1 MFTLSFI
8 LGIYIDC
15 ILSDELLEF
24 LFPNCFYNL
33 FYIGFDSRYSL
44 YHHRIVFFCHSLFY
58 TRSQLYLFL
67 RLHLFINS
75 PIRKRYSRSQLNAFI
90 YSAVCTCE
98 RAESW
103 TARARV
109 NGGGSVFTSHVM
121 STPPRHN
128 LCIIYDVGPATF
140 LWKRIFQE
148 HGNSLRTW
156 SLWVCDI
163 FSNKET

>member
-1 MFTLSFI
+1 MNAYI
-8 LGIYIDC
+8 VIYAGYGMVVYIDC
-15 ILSDELLEF
+15 TLQLLSNELLHSSQSS
-24 LFPNCFYNL
+24 NSN
-33 FYIGFDSRYSL
+33 IGFDSRYNL
-44 YHHRIVFFCHSLFY
+44 YHHRIVFFCHSSFY
-58 TRSQLYLFL
+58 TRSQSYLFL

-75 PIRKRYSRSQLNAFI
+75 PIRIRYSRTQLNAFI

-128 LCIIYDVGPATF
+128 LRIIYGVGAATREKNF
-140 LWKRIFQE
+140 P
-148 HGNSLRTW
+148 RTW
-156 SLWVCDI
+156 
-163 FSNKET
+163 E

>member
-1 MFTLSFI
+1 MNYYTLS
-8 LGIYIDC
+8 
-15 ILSDELLEF
+15 SQSS
-24 LFPNCFYNL
+24 NSN
-33 FYIGFDSRYSL
+33 IGFDSRYNL
-44 YHHRIVFFCHSLFY
+44 YHHRIVFFCHSSFY
-58 TRSQLYLFL
+58 TRSQSYLFL

-75 PIRKRYSRSQLNAFI
+75 PIRIRYSRTQLNAFI

-128 LCIIYDVGPATF
+128 LRIIYGVV
-140 LWKRIFQE
+140 LQLEKRIFQE
-148 HGNSLRTW
+148 HENRNQGHDCV
-156 SLWVCDI
+156 SLWYFFRSKQINVTSTLHDENVI
-163 FSNKET
+163 V